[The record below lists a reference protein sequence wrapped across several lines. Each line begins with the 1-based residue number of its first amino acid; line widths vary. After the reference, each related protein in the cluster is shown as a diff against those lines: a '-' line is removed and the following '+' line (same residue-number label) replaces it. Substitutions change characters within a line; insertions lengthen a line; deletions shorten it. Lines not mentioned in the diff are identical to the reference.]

1 VATTLHARSRPAL
14 GEALRIE
21 GMGGTLGRWKQPIL
35 RLPPARV
42 GAQNV
47 PQLGGEHDVALT
59 VTFAVGKRTSLLGPS
74 MSLTFN
80 CRNPAARMP
89 VEYGVPSTARCFRLT
104 VESNNLLSAIMG
116 FAEKAD
122 QGRHMCGYGRSSS
135 KCPACRATGD

>member
-1 VATTLHARSRPAL
+1 MARVWLAAEAWVATTLHARSRPAQ

-59 VTFAVGKRTSLLGPS
+59 VTFAVAEEDQPPRAIDVAHFQLPQSGGADAGGIRRTQYRTMLQVD
-74 MSLTFN
+74 
-80 CRNPAARMP
+80 RR
-89 VEYGVPSTARCFRLT
+89 V
-104 VESNNLLSAIMG
+104 
-116 FAEKAD
+116 
-122 QGRHMCGYGRSSS
+122 
-135 KCPACRATGD
+135 